1 MRILSFDQSTRT
13 TGYAVF
19 EDNKLIAHN
28 KFTCLD
34 EDMGDRLVKIRKM
47 LLGLIDIYQPDL
59 VAFEDIQL
67 QSNVENNVDT
77 FKKLAEVFGVF
88 YETLTEIK
96 MDLDIVPSSVWKS
109 KLGIKGRARADQKRA
124 AAQYV
129 LDTYGVKPTQDECD
143 AICIGA
149 YLSQKPQQK
158 PFDWSM

>member
-59 VAFEDIQL
+59 GAFEDIQL

-77 FKKLAEVFGVF
+77 FKKLAEVFGIF
-88 YETLTEIK
+88 YETLTEMKI
-96 MDLDIVPSSVWKS
+96 DLDIVPSSNS
-109 KLGIKGRARADQKRA
+109 
-124 AAQYV
+124 
-129 LDTYGVKPTQDECD
+129 T
-143 AICIGA
+143 
-149 YLSQKPQQK
+149 S
-158 PFDWSM
+158 

>member
-19 EDNKLIAHN
+19 ENNKLIAHN

-59 VAFEDIQL
+59 VA
-67 QSNVENNVDT
+67 
-77 FKKLAEVFGVF
+77 FGVF

-158 PFDWSM
+158 PFDWSI